1 MRIRFRPVTAI
12 ATLLLASAVLPAF
25 AQQAGNLQ
33 ERMSAAEFYDAGLN
47 KLSAQ
52 ELATLNQWL
61 ATHEG
66 SSVGAGAAS
75 PAAAAADVSSAAAA
89 EPAIQPLA
97 GTRRP
102 STKRQAFQARVV
114 GSFTGFSGDTLLSLD
129 NGQQWQQVGDDKP
142 MCNAADSPQVKIKPT
157 LFGNW
162 LMDVPSCNLLVH
174 VQRVK

>member
-1 MRIRFRPVTAI
+1 MRIRFHPLTAI
-12 ATLLLASAVLPAF
+12 AALMLAPALLPAF

-66 SSVGAGAAS
+66 ASTSAAA
-75 PAAAAADVSSAAAA
+75 PAAAAVGNTAAT
-89 EPAIQPLA
+89 EPAIQPAA

-102 STKRQAFQARVV
+102 STKRQAFQAHIV
-114 GSFTGFSGDTLLSLD
+114 GRFTGFSGDSLISLD
-129 NGQQWQQVGDDKP
+129 NGQQWQQIGDDKP
-142 MCNAADSPQVKIKPT
+142 MCNAADNPQVKIKPT

-162 LMDVPSCNLLVH
+162 LIDVPSCNLLVH

>member
-12 ATLLLASAVLPAF
+12 AILLLAPAVLPAL

-61 ATHEG
+61 ATHQG
-66 SSVGAGAAS
+66 TATGTAA
-75 PAAAAADVSSAAAA
+75 PAAAAVGGAAALP
-89 EPAIQPLA
+89 PAAQPA
-97 GTRRP
+97 P
-102 STKRQAFQARVV
+102 SAQMLTTKRQAFEAHIV
-114 GSFTGFSGDTLLSLD
+114 GPFTGFSGDSLISLD

-142 MCNAADSPQVKIKPT
+142 MCNRADSPRVKIKPT

-162 LMDVPSCNLLVH
+162 LIDVPSCNLLVH
-174 VQRVK
+174 VRRVK

>member
-1 MRIRFRPVTAI
+1 MMLRFRPVTVAL
-12 ATLLLASAVLPAF
+12 ALLLAPALLSAV

-61 ATHEG
+61 ATHQ
-66 SSVGAGAAS
+66 GAGIAA
-75 PAAAAADVSSAAAA
+75 PAAAAAGSAAAAA
-89 EPAIQPLA
+89 EPAIRPVA
-97 GTRRP
+97 GAKRP
-102 STKRQAFQARVV
+102 TTKRQAFQAHIV
-114 GSFTGFSGDTLLSLD
+114 GRFTGFSGDSLISLD
-129 NGQQWQQVGDDKP
+129 NGQQWQQIGDDKP

-162 LMDVPSCNLLVH
+162 LIDVPSCNLLVH

>member
-1 MRIRFRPVTAI
+1 MMPRFRPMT
-12 ATLLLASAVLPAF
+12 ATLALMLAPALLPAL

-33 ERMSAAEFYDAGLN
+33 QRMSAAEFYDAGLN

-61 ATHEG
+61 ATHQG
-66 SSVGAGAAS
+66 ASVGADAAA
-75 PAAAAADVSSAAAA
+75 PAAAAVNSAAAA
-89 EPAIQPLA
+89 GPAIQPLA
-97 GTRRP
+97 GTKRP
-102 STKRQAFQARVV
+102 STKRQAFQAQIV
-114 GSFTGFSGDTLLSLD
+114 GRFTGFTGNSLISLD

-142 MCNAADSPQVKIKPT
+142 MCTAADGPQVKIKPT

-174 VQRVK
+174 VRRVK

>member
-1 MRIRFRPVTAI
+1 MRIRFRPLTAI
-12 ATLLLASAVLPAF
+12 AALLLAPALLPAF

-33 ERMSAAEFYDAGLN
+33 ERMSAEEFYAAGLN

-52 ELATLNQWL
+52 ELSTLNQWL
-61 ATHEG
+61 ATHG
-66 SSVGAGAAS
+66 GAATGS
-75 PAAAAADVSSAAAA
+75 ATAAAAAV
-89 EPAIQPLA
+89 EPAIQPAA

-102 STKRQAFQARVV
+102 TTNRQAFQAHIV
-114 GSFTGFSGDTLLSLD
+114 GSFTGFSGGSLISLD

-142 MCNAADSPQVKIKPT
+142 MCTSADSPQVKIKPT

-162 LMDVPSCNLLVH
+162 LIDVPTCNLLVH

>member
-12 ATLLLASAVLPAF
+12 AILLLAPALLPAF

-33 ERMSAAEFYDAGLN
+33 ERMSATEFYDAGLN

-61 ATHEG
+61 ATHQG
-66 SSVGAGAAS
+66 TGTAA
-75 PAAAAADVSSAAAA
+75 PAVAAAAVGSVAAA
-89 EPAIQPLA
+89 EPAIAPAA
-97 GTRRP
+97 GSRRP
-102 STKRQAFQARVV
+102 STKRQAFEAHIV
-114 GSFTGFSGDTLLSLD
+114 GSFTGFSGDSLINLD
-129 NGQQWQQVGDDKP
+129 NGQQWQQIGDDKP
-142 MCNAADSPQVKIKPT
+142 MCTAADSPQVKIKPT

-162 LMDVPSCNLLVH
+162 LIDVPTCNLLVH

>member
-12 ATLLLASAVLPAF
+12 AALLLVPALLPVF

-33 ERMSAAEFYDAGLN
+33 ERMSAEEFYDAGLN

-52 ELATLNQWL
+52 ELSTLNQWL
-61 ATHEG
+61 ATHG
-66 SSVGAGAAS
+66 GAATGTAA
-75 PAAAAADVSSAAAA
+75 PAAAAGSAAAAVTAA
-89 EPAIQPLA
+89 EPAIHPAA
-97 GTRRP
+97 GTKRP
-102 STKRQAFQARVV
+102 TPKRQAFQAHIV
-114 GSFTGFSGDTLLSLD
+114 GSFTGFSGDSLISLD

-142 MCNAADSPQVKIKPT
+142 MCTSADSPQVKIKPT

-162 LMDVPSCNLLVH
+162 LIDVPTCNLLVH

>member
-1 MRIRFRPVTAI
+1 MRISFRPVTAI
-12 ATLLLASAVLPAF
+12 AALLLAPALLPAF

-33 ERMSAAEFYDAGLN
+33 ERMSAEEFYDAGLN

-61 ATHEG
+61 ATHG
-66 SSVGAGAAS
+66 GAAIAA
-75 PAAAAADVSSAAAA
+75 PAAGGNVAATAAA
-89 EPAIQPLA
+89 EPAIQPAA
-97 GTRRP
+97 GARRP
-102 STKRQAFQARVV
+102 TTKRQAFQAHIV
-114 GSFTGFSGDTLLSLD
+114 GRFTGFSGDSLINLD
-129 NGQQWQQVGDDKP
+129 NGQQWQQIGDDKP

-162 LMDVPSCNLLVH
+162 LIDVPSCNLLVH